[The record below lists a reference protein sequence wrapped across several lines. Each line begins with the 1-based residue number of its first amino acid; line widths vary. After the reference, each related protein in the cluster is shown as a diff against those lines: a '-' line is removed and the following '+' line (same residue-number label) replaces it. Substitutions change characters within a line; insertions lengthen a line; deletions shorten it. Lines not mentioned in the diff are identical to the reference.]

1 LLVLGRTGAADV
13 IFVEPVAPGQVRLGY
28 DHWSV
33 GGPRTEPFRVIP
45 GQSVRITVHSP
56 SLLPAARSMAART
69 VTIIVDGKTYL
80 AAQLPWYPIAPAE
93 IVIGRNRI
101 GASSC
106 TPIFSGHIRRL
117 P

>member
-1 LLVLGRTGAADV
+1 
-13 IFVEPVAPGQVRLGY
+13 VRLGY

-56 SLLPAARSMAART
+56 SLLPAARSTAART
-69 VTIIVDGKTYL
+69 VTITVDGNIYL
-80 AAQLPWYPIAPAE
+80 AAQLPWYPIAPSE
-93 IVIGRNRI
+93 IVIGRNPI

-106 TPIFSGHIRRL
+106 TSTFSGHIRRI